1 MRPLHNM
8 ADKKFTRKEIAERN
22 SKDNAVFIID
32 NSVFDV
38 TKFLDEHPGGHEV
51 LLGVAG
57 KDATED
63 FNDVGHSLD
72 AKELM
77 LKYKIGAVV
86 DEDRVEVKK
95 QSVTWTIA
103 SDTEKES
110 SFVSSWKFPV
120 LLGILATVLY
130 TYLFG

>member
-1 MRPLHNM
+1 M
-8 ADKKFTRKEIAERN
+8 AQRKFTRKEIAERN
-22 SKDNAVFIID
+22 NKNDAVFIID
-32 NSVFDV
+32 NNVFDV

-77 LKYKIGAVV
+77 VKYKIGTLV

-95 QSVTWTIA
+95 QSVTWTVK
-103 SDTEKES
+103 DEGEKES

-120 LLGILATVLY
+120 LLGILVTVLY
-130 TYLFG
+130 TYLFS

>member
-1 MRPLHNM
+1 M
-8 ADKKFTRKEIAERN
+8 AQRKFTRKEIAERN
-22 SKDNAVFIID
+22 NKNDAVFIID
-32 NSVFDV
+32 NNVFDV

-77 LKYKIGAVV
+77 VKYKIGTLV

-95 QSVTWTIA
+95 QSVTWTVK
-103 SDTEKES
+103 DEGEKEN

-120 LLGILATVLY
+120 LLGILVTLLY
-130 TYLFG
+130 TYLFS